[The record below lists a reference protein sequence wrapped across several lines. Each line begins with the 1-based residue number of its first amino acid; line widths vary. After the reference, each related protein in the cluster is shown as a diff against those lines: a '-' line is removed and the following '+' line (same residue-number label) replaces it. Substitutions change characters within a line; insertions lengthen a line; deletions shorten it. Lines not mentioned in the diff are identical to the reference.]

1 MVLMKKE
8 YIKLSSRVIELHGSE
23 TFMQAMSS
31 AETGSMGVDT
41 GVGKDASEALVRGQN
56 MMMY

>member
-1 MVLMKKE
+1 MKKE